1 MRGLLVAA
9 ALLLAVSP
17 LRAQTVD
24 PELEKAIQARDAA
37 IRAGDA
43 ETWSRY
49 TMDDFVMVRPDG
61 VVVTKAQRMMYIKTG
76 KVDPVKPSSKVEM
89 RVYGDTVIET
99 WRPERPDYGPSQ
111 MVSVWV
117 KQGGQWKVAHLQFTP
132 IVKK

>member
-1 MRGLLVAA
+1 MRSLLVAA

-49 TMDDFVMVRPDG
+49 TTDDFVMVIPDG

-76 KVDPVKPSSKVEM
+76 KIDPVKPLSKVEL
-89 RVYGDTVIET
+89 RVYGDAVIEF
-99 WRPERPDYGPSQ
+99 WRPERADGPVQ
-111 MVSVWV
+111 LVSVWV
-117 KQGGQWKVAHLQFTP
+117 KQGGRWKVAHLQFTP
-132 IVKK
+132 VLKK